1 MLLAVQ
7 NPSALGL
14 SQAPLMLVAP
24 AGVLRRAAD
33 SGQYGWTLGAILLLV
48 TLIGWATV
56 QTGLVDREVDRQ
68 TNRALANL
76 EREQIDLLS
85 RTELT
90 DRMQTIREAGQFMKL
105 IRGGSAVLAAPIVLV
120 ASLMLI
126 AALLFAVVALA
137 GNKAE
142 YPALMAICTFAAVVD
157 LLAAGLRLGMMLA
170 YRTIHVDTSLGLLV
184 PLSEGTRIVKA
195 ALTGLDPFVAWFWI
209 LLGLGLIVSGQLSR
223 RAAIITCVTFFAVGC
238 LIRSGVALAVAM
250 TT

>member
-1 MLLAVQ
+1 MSLAVQ

-14 SQAPLMLVAP
+14 SQAPLMLIAP

-68 TNRALANL
+68 TSQALAKL

-85 RTELT
+85 RTELA
-90 DRMQTIREAGQFMKL
+90 DRMQTVREAGQFMKL
-105 IRGGSAVLAAPIVLV
+105 IHRGSAILV
-120 ASLMLI
+120 APLGLVVSLMLI

-142 YPALMAICTFAAVVD
+142 YPALMAICTYAAVVD
-157 LLAAGLRLGMMLA
+157 LLAAGLRLGMMLF
-170 YRTIHVDTSLGLLV
+170 YRTIHVDTSLGLVV
-184 PLSEGTRIVKA
+184 PLSEGTRMVKA

-209 LLGLGLIVSGQLSR
+209 LMGLGLVVSGQLSR
-223 RAAIITCVTFFAVGC
+223 RAAIITCLSFFVVGC
-238 LIRSGVALAVAM
+238 LVRSGMALAVVAN
-250 TT
+250 T